1 MRGRAFLLVARDDVK
16 GQTEAHWRAAAGRA
30 YYALFLEARDA
41 LQRWGMP
48 PTPHQSVH
56 WFVRL
61 RFYNR
66 VNADLNA
73 IGLVLDGL
81 SRLRNEADYRLVVP
95 GQFIDNKEAQR
106 AIAKATNAIGLL
118 DQIEADPQR
127 RNAAIKDI
135 RAAFP

>member
-1 MRGRAFLLVARDDVK
+1 MQGRAFLLVARDDVL
-16 GQTEAHWRAAAGRA
+16 GLTEAHWRTAAGRA

-41 LQRWGMP
+41 LQRWGIP
-48 PTPHQSVH
+48 PTPHQSEH

-61 RFYNR
+61 RFYIR
-66 VNADLNA
+66 ANADLKP
-73 IGLVLDGL
+73 IGLALDGL
-81 SRLRNEADYRLVVP
+81 SRLRNEADYRLAVP
-95 GQFIDNKEAQR
+95 GRFVNNVEAQR
-106 AIAKATNAIGLL
+106 GIVDATKAIGIL